1 MVRQTPEKML
11 PGLGVHRTGAAT
23 INNHALGEPLMAEGN
38 VLYKVQWERENL
50 ERKYMMQ
57 AKKNMK
63 RK

>member
-1 MVRQTPEKML
+1 ML